1 MTKKYELKEYCMAK
15 DDYNVISY
23 KVLAY
28 LYGIFK
34 RKITY
39 DQNVFRKLISLDD
52 INEQYFS
59 DVLRNL
65 QTEGYIEGLHFTK
78 AWGNEYILTSE
89 YSDMFITHK
98 GIQYLSEN
106 NSMKQI
112 KEILINNVGLIG
124 SLIKIIF

>member
-1 MTKKYELKEYCMAK
+1 MAK

-34 RKITY
+34 RKIAY
-39 DQNVFRKLISLDD
+39 DQTVFRKLISLDD

-65 QTEGYIEGLHFTK
+65 QTEGYIERLHFTK
-78 AWGNEYILTSE
+78 ACGNEYILTSE

-98 GIQYLSEN
+98 GIQYLSD
-106 NSMKQI
+106 NSTMKQI
-112 KEILINNVGLIG
+112 KEKLINNVELIG
-124 SLIKIIF
+124 SLIKTIF

>member
-1 MTKKYELKEYCMAK
+1 MAK

-23 KVLAY
+23 KVLVY

-39 DQNVFRKLISLDD
+39 DQNVFRKLINLDD
-52 INEQYFS
+52 IDDQYFS
-59 DVLRNL
+59 DILRNL
-65 QTEGYIEGLHFTK
+65 QAEGYIQGLSFTK
-78 AWGNEYILTSE
+78 AWGNEYILFSD
-89 YSDMFITHK
+89 YSDMVITHQ
-98 GIQYLSEN
+98 GIQYLYEN